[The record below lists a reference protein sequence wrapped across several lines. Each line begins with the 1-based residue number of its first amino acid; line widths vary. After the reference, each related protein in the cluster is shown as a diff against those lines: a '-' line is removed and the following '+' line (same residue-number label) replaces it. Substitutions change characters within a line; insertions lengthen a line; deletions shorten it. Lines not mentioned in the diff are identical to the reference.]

1 MSLASRRRMM
11 LKGVTKEEEPEID
24 WSMSVLKKDDTIP
37 FPYTEYKYGFLWL
50 QDKKVKS
57 SDHPIYIFK
66 QTRRDYKVVAAQPY
80 KIGIKGFSPVTV
92 DTSDLGDGKYYMWDK
107 TSDFGNFGG
116 CNYPVL
122 EVRYSDDGTKLIVVR
137 E

>member
-11 LKGVTKEEEPEID
+11 LKGGTKEEEPVID
-24 WSMSVLKKDDTIP
+24 WSMSALKKSDTIP
-37 FPYTEYKYGFLWL
+37 FPYSECKYAVSLR
-50 QDKKVKS
+50 DRTIS
-57 SDHPIYIFK
+57 SDNPIYAYK
-66 QTRRDYKVVAAQPY
+66 KTWKDYLFIMKEPY
-80 KIGIKGFSPVTV
+80 ITHGKTMTELTV
-92 DTSDLGDGKYYMWDK
+92 DTSDLGDGTYFIARF
-107 TSDFGNFGG
+107 SDEYGNIYG